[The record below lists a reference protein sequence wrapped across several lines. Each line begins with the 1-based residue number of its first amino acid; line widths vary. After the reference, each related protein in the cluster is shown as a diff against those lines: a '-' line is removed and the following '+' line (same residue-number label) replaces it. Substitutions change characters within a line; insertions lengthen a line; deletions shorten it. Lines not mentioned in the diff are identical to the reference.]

1 MKILRILIPL
11 VLILAATPMFACT
24 FCDFDCGC
32 KFVQGG
38 GVRCRA
44 TIDCCKDVVASC
56 FSDGTEAPA
65 DLAAQYKIA
74 SVEVL
79 AVDASKAQVQV
90 AERQQ
95 TQPSSV
101 ETASLR
107 SQR

>member
-1 MKILRILIPL
+1 MKKILRVMIPL
-11 VLILAATPMFACT
+11 VLILVAMPTFACT

-32 KFVQGG
+32 KFIQGG
-38 GVRCRA
+38 GTRCKP
-44 TIDCCKDVVASC
+44 TIDCCRDVAASC
-56 FSDGTEAPA
+56 FADGTEAPA

-79 AVDASKAQVQV
+79 AVNASNVQV
-90 AERQQ
+90 AAQQQ
-95 TQPSSV
+95 TQQAVPM